1 MPRKTERIRNHH
13 KGIVKNLK
21 EIVRRAETLTDR
33 PGSAVRQA
41 LKGDIGFLR
50 NDLTPHA
57 EGEEKGLYP
66 AADRLIRKY
75 GRPTATMSRE
85 HVHLKREIAAF
96 CRLAARIASAK
107 GPIPAATR
115 HAFRKTAIRLEF
127 LLSVHLEEEEEDLL
141 PYFDKYLSQNEVNAI
156 IERMHGH

>member
-21 EIVRRAETLTDR
+21 AIVRRAEGLSPR
-33 PGSAVRQA
+33 PSGAVRRA
-41 LKGDIGFLR
+41 LKGDIEFLR

-57 EGEEKGLYP
+57 EGEERGLYP
-66 AADRLIRKY
+66 EADKLIRKY

-85 HVHLKREIAAF
+85 HIHLKKEIAAY
-96 CRLAARIASAK
+96 CRLAGKIASAK
-107 GPIPAATR
+107 GTVPAATR
-115 HAFRKTAIRLEF
+115 AAFWKSAVRLEF

-141 PYFDKYLSQNEVNAI
+141 PYFDKYLSQKEVNAI
-156 IERMHGH
+156 IEKMHGH